1 MSFLNCVN
9 LSFLQHQNNNLR
21 GALPGSNHIK
31 YKSSDTIT
39 VDSVVI
45 DPEYRGYGFGKALMH
60 ATYYYLNK
68 NKFPSKYGIK
78 RLNGVTA
85 TKSLVDFYGSL
96 QAKIDEAFLWGVHG
110 AEVSYQEGRD
120 KIQSMGMFIEV
131 DDPLLYKQSRDLL
144 KSKEITHN
152 LILSLDDYTQE

>member
-1 MSFLNCVN
+1 MRIIS
-9 LSFLQHQNNNLR
+9 
-21 GALPGSNHIK
+21 I

-68 NKFPSKYGIK
+68 NKFPS
-78 RLNGVTA
+78 A

-110 AEVSYQEGRD
+110 AQVSYQEGRN
-120 KIQSMGMFIEV
+120 KMQSAVMFIEV